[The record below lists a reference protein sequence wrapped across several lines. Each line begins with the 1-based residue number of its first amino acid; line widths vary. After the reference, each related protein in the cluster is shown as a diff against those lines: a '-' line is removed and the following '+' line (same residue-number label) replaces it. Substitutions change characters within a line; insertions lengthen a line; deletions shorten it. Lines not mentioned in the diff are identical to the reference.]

1 MLLVERGEIGAGLKL
16 LGTAFTHV
24 PQNASRRY
32 PVTSGVRFSM
42 SVAELIALQKSQN
55 AVRLTFRKQQS
66 KRQSSIDVASNA
78 PPKSSVSSSQ
88 NEVVPHNIN
97 IRSLPL
103 QPGKF
108 VIDETKRLLQH
119 YLPRADAGVTAVRPG
134 AAEQQT
140 YRNGFEI
147 DAHLSVRSPLWLND
161 RTSEAC
167 CSFAS

>member
-1 MLLVERGEIGAGLKL
+1 
-16 LGTAFTHV
+16 
-24 PQNASRRY
+24 
-32 PVTSGVRFSM
+32 M

-119 YLPRADAGVTAVRPG
+119 ILAQSYQP
-134 AAEQQT
+134 
-140 YRNGFEI
+140 
-147 DAHLSVRSPLWLND
+147 
-161 RTSEAC
+161 
-167 CSFAS
+167 